1 MVGHGD
7 PLFNLRLDPRD
18 KALLDAMVEH
28 ERLTKSDVVRRAIRH
43 YAEHLG
49 VKQPKAPPPTKK
61 K

>member
-1 MVGHGD
+1 MATQGD
-7 PLFNLRLDPRD
+7 PLFNLRLDEKDR
-18 KALLDAMVEH
+18 ALLEALVEL

-49 VKQPKAPPPTKK
+49 VKPPKSPKK

>member
-1 MVGHGD
+1 MVSRND
-7 PLFNLRLDPRD
+7 PLLNLRLDERD
-18 KALLDAMVEH
+18 RALLDAMVER

-49 VKQPKAPPPTKK
+49 VKQPKTSPPTKK

>member
-7 PLFNLRLDPRD
+7 PLFNLRLDERD
-18 KALLDAMVEH
+18 RDLLDALVEH

-49 VKQPKAPPPTKK
+49 IKQPKPKK